1 MSGKK
6 DNKVVFYFIIM
17 EEAHIH
23 QYEYKIY
30 EKNERNEINRTLS
43 KCYDVN

>member
-23 QYEYKIY
+23 QYEYNIY
-30 EKNERNEINRTLS
+30 GKNEWNELNRTLS
-43 KCYDVN
+43 KFYDVN